1 MCFIFLFTWL
11 TSVFFLTFEE
21 EKKIPADAGERRRKS
36 LVVVVHK
43 MLQREIVDGE
53 ISLGET
59 ASCFVMHFWFDQCYY
74 QSLKKW
80 IRRQHESQSWVSLQI
95 RVSRGILRTF
105 GPPSGTPPV
114 GLWSSF
120 FLFLSNPSSFPLCC
134 VVLLLFGRRDE
145 FAKSGHV
152 SRSLCAFG
160 MNKLTCTLTGRLRP
174 N

>member
-105 GPPSGTPPV
+105 GPPSGRRRSDS
-114 GLWSSF
+114 GALFFFSF
-120 FLFLSNPSSFPLCC
+120 QIL
-134 VVLLLFGRRDE
+134 
-145 FAKSGHV
+145 HH
-152 SRSLCAFG
+152 SLCAVWFFFCLGGG
-160 MNKLTCTLTGRLRP
+160 MSLLNQVMWAGACVHLEWT